1 MSMRKRPQK
10 GEIASRRD
18 LRMILG
24 KSTRTT
30 MLRRTSSR
38 QSTCP
43 SLLLRRAGSPFPIL
57 LSSVTKGLNALC
69 TRIKVE
75 KLLQGA
81 IHVTYLVGRGWLCFF
96 SCPLPPYVK
105 SSSVYCFHTYHATSL
120 TSHLLLGGFS
130 NMDIPWAI
138 SVIRRTFGLRR
149 HPSCNVAIELGEGGR
164 KRGECCCCC

>member
-1 MSMRKRPQK
+1 MRKRPQK

-75 KLLQGA
+75 KLLLQGGNPC
-81 IHVTYLVGRGWLCFF
+81 HVFMISAEDDCAFF
-96 SCPLPPYVK
+96 LPPSTLCQVVK
-105 SSSVYCFHTYHATSL
+105 C
-120 TSHLLLGGFS
+120 LLLPYLPC
-130 NMDIPWAI
+130 NLPNI
-138 SVIRRTFGLRR
+138 SSAFRRFLQHG
-149 HPSCNVAIELGEGGR
+149 HPMGNFCY
-164 KRGECCCCC
+164 